1 MAMVEPDG
9 STKLGGSSP
18 CAYLTC
24 CTIPLTKVASATNH
38 VHVFYKLQS
47 HTLQLQLWRTTYVH
61 PTLMLSFNF

>member
-38 VHVFYKLQS
+38 VHVFYKL
-47 HTLQLQLWRTTYVH
+47 
-61 PTLMLSFNF
+61 